1 MGSWVLILSLMAG
14 GGTEM
19 HSIKGFESKEK
30 CDRAGVDWKTPIDKE
45 WRKAYSFYSCSY
57 VDK

>member
-1 MGSWVLILSLMAG
+1 MGSWILIMTLMAG

-19 HSIKGFESKEK
+19 HSVKGFESKEK
-30 CDRAGVDWKTPIDKE
+30 CETAGAAWKNPIDKE